1 MPDATREGA
10 SEPSVHDRLTAYL
23 SAEETPPQQEELPA
37 DETAEHED
45 PEQEAPEQEVGAETQ
60 EGDATEETEEQ
71 QIELAAVAKLLGVE
85 ENDLV
90 VEDDGTVALKT
101 KIDGTEGK
109 AKLADLRKSH
119 QLEGHLNKKN
129 MEVAERDKQLQEHRK
144 ALETEY
150 GQRLQ
155 YADNLNALAYKELQG
170 QFAAVN
176 WEKMKAEDPVGY
188 TIARQ
193 EFSEREAGIR
203 QRAQAIESE
212 RQGLQQKQQQEYGQ
226 YLQQESQAL
235 AAAMKWSDSQTAVKG
250 YTEIEDYLVA
260 QGVPQAEVRQLGNH
274 KAFLIAHKAMLYDR
288 LQAGKAALQ
297 RKIAAAPRLSRPGA
311 AVTTSK
317 SAKLEGMKKGIKAGR
332 KGSVAEYLLASGKV

>member
-1 MPDATREGA
+1 MTDATREGA

-23 SAEETPPQQEELPA
+23 SAEEPQEEEVVEGEPT
-37 DETAEHED
+37 ETEHE
-45 PEQEAPEQEVGAETQ
+45 EHEAPETDEGAETR
-60 EGDATEETEEQ
+60 EDDAPEETEEQ

-85 ENDLV
+85 EDDLV

-109 AKLADLRKSH
+109 AKLSDLRKSH

-155 YADNLNALAYKELQG
+155 YADSLNAMAYKEMQG
-170 QFAAVN
+170 QFAAVDWN
-176 WEKMKAEDPVGY
+176 KLKAEDPVGY

-193 EFSEREAGIR
+193 EFSEREQAIR
-203 QRAQAIESE
+203 QRAQAIETE
-212 RQGLQQKQQQEYGQ
+212 KTGLQQKQQQEYGK
-226 YLQQESQAL
+226 YLETETKAL
-235 AAAMKWSDSQTAVKG
+235 AAEMKWSDPQAAVKG
-250 YTEIEDYLVA
+250 YTEIEDYLVG
-260 QGVPQAEVRQLGNH
+260 QGVPQAEVRALGNH
-274 KAFLIAHKAMLYDR
+274 KAFVIAHKAMLYDK
-288 LQAGKAALQ
+288 LQAGKPALQ
-297 RKIAAAPRLSRPGA
+297 KKIAAAPKLSRPGS

-317 SAKLEGMKKGIKAGR
+317 SAALDKLKSNIKSGR
-332 KGSVAEYLLASGKV
+332 KGSVAEYLMKSGKV